1 MSIKK
6 IYKVDKLKVLIFDNR
21 ENMGRNAGHQIAEC
35 IRKMLK
41 EKEELNIIFA
51 AAPSQNETLKTLCL
65 EDNIDWSCIN
75 AYHMDEYVG
84 LDEEN
89 PAGFRNY
96 LKRTIFDILPFKSVQ
111 LINGNA
117 RDVQKEAMRYSELLK
132 KNPVDICLLGVG
144 ENGHL
149 AFNDPPV
156 ADFNDPVFTKVVKLD
171 EKCRTQQVH
180 DGCFK
185 KIEEV
190 PEYAITVT
198 IPGLIAAKH
207 MFCSVPAITKAEAV
221 KMMLNGTV
229 TEKCPASIL
238 TTHKGATLYLDVDS
252 AKYLF

>member
-1 MSIKK
+1 MS
-6 IYKVDKLKVLIFDNR
+6 VLKNYRVNQLNVMIFDNR
-21 ENMGRNAGHQIAEC
+21 KNMGKEAGYQIAEC

-51 AAPSQNETLKTLCL
+51 AAPSQNETLEALRA
-65 EDNIDWSCIN
+65 EADIDWKRIN

-84 LDEEN
+84 LDAEH

-96 LKRTIFDILPFKSVQ
+96 LKRTLFDSLPFKSVQ

-117 RDVQKEAMRYSELLK
+117 KDAKAEAVRYGELLK
-132 KNPVDICLLGVG
+132 KHPADICLLGVG
-144 ENGHL
+144 ENSHL

-156 ADFNDPVFTKVVKLD
+156 ADFNDPVFAKIVKLE
-171 EKCRTQQVH
+171 EKCRNQQVH

-185 KIEEV
+185 KIEDV

-198 IPGLIAAKH
+198 IPGLIAAKY
-207 MFCSVPAITKAEAV
+207 MFCSVPAATKADAV
-221 KMMLNGTV
+221 KAMLNGTV

-238 TTHKGATLYLDVDS
+238 TMHKGAVLYLDVDS
-252 AKYLF
+252 AKYLI